1 MKKMKTVAYLV
12 LGMLTLVSLGAMYV
26 NVNAEVEN
34 PELVLSFN
42 GEKLEMQKSGEVNG
56 YDVSQMSLDTKN
68 TIEIENR
75 EDVDYIEIDD
85 KRYYSEEKISY
96 IPEKIDEYT
105 KIKVSAKFNGDD
117 KEYNYYINTLSSK
130 FPEYEVEASS
140 PYDGDYY
147 MTTHNEEQNYV
158 FVLNEDGSMKFYR
171 ETESNPFDFKK
182 TVTSDGKVRYT
193 YLSTYTDKSKRISA
207 VGYSPTY
214 LEVLD
219 ENYNELNQITME
231 GYGDIVKGTELENHD
246 YIYIDDNHYILSS
259 YQRQKAENI
268 PEELS
273 DGNDPYIVDV
283 VIQEIKDGKAVW
295 QWKTSEHEELY
306 AQSQEGND
314 YSTVSDDTLDYTHF
328 NSMTIDESDGNLV
341 CSFRNLDE
349 VLKIDRTTGEI
360 IWTLG
365 GDSDDFSL
373 TEEQKFSRQ
382 HNARITDGGYITLYD
397 NGIKNENTRV
407 VKLKLDEE
415 NMSVVDYKSYSLDD
429 YYKYMGS
436 VQEIDSENEVFLIGT
451 GGKTTDQDTV
461 AIEKNFSTGEEY
473 FRFGFKSG
481 ESMYRCYK
489 VV

>member
-1 MKKMKTVAYLV
+1 MKKMKTAAYLV
-12 LGMLTLVSLGAMYV
+12 LGMLTLISFGAMYV

-42 GEKLEMQKSGEVNG
+42 GEELEMQKSGEVNG

-68 TIEIENR
+68 TIEIENQ
-75 EDVDYIEIDD
+75 EDVDYVEVDN
-85 KRYYSEEKISY
+85 KKYYSGEKISY

-117 KEYNYYINTLSSK
+117 KIYNYYINTLSSK

-182 TVTSDGKVRYT
+182 TITSDGDVRYT

-231 GYGDIVKGTELENHD
+231 EYGDIAEGTELENHD

-259 YQRQKAENI
+259 YQRKKAENI

-283 VIQEIKDGKAVW
+283 VIQEIKDGKAIW

-306 AQSQEGND
+306 VQSQEGNN
-314 YSTVSDDTLDYTHF
+314 YSTVSEDTLDYTHF

-349 VLKIDRTTGEI
+349 VLKIDRNTGEI

-365 GDSDDFSL
+365 GDEDDFYL
-373 TEEQKFSRQ
+373 TEDQKFSRQ
-382 HNARITDGGYITLYD
+382 HNARITDDGYITLYD

-461 AIEKNFSTGEEY
+461 AIEKNFGTGEEY

-489 VV
+489 IV

>member
-1 MKKMKTVAYLV
+1 MKMKKAAYLV
-12 LGMLTLVSLGAMYV
+12 LGMLTLVSFGAMYV
-26 NVNAEVEN
+26 NANAEVEN

-42 GEKLEMQKSGEVNG
+42 GDELKMQKSGENEG
-56 YDVSQMSLDTKN
+56 YDVSQISMDTAN
-68 TIEIENR
+68 TIEIENQ

-85 KRYYSEEKISY
+85 KRYFSGDKISY
-96 IPEKIDEYT
+96 TPEKIDEYT
-105 KIKVSAKFNGDD
+105 KIKISAKFNGDD

-130 FPEYEVEASS
+130 FPKYEVEASS
-140 PYDGDYY
+140 PYEGDYY

-158 FVLNEDGSMKFYR
+158 FILNEDGSMKFYR

-182 TVTSDGKVRYT
+182 TVTSDGETRYT

-219 ENYNELNQITME
+219 ENYQLLNKITME
-231 GYGDIVKGTELENHD
+231 EYGDIADGTELENHD

-259 YQRQKAENI
+259 YQRKKAENV
-268 PEELS
+268 PENLS
-273 DGNDPYIVDV
+273 NGNDPYIVDV
-283 VIQEIKDGKAVW
+283 VIQEVKDGKAIW
-295 QWKTSEHEELY
+295 QWKTSEHQELY

-349 VLKIDRTTGEI
+349 ILKIDRETGEI

-365 GDSDDFSL
+365 GVEDDFSL
-373 TEEQKFSRQ
+373 TDEQKFSRQ
-382 HNARITDGGYITLYD
+382 HNARITGYGYITLYD

-415 NMSVVDYKSYSLDD
+415 NMSVIDYKSYSLDD

-436 VQEIDSENEVFLIGT
+436 VQELDSENEVFLIGT

-461 AIEKNFSTGEEY
+461 AIEKNFNTGEEY

-489 VV
+489 IV